1 MKIDGQ
7 FIQGIDTNEKNQYIV
22 KMITNMAK
30 KMHIEVIAEFVE
42 TGQEYEMVKN
52 IGVDYS
58 QGYYFNKP
66 LGFLV

>member
-1 MKIDGQ
+1 
-7 FIQGIDTNEKNQYIV
+7 
-22 KMITNMAK
+22 
-30 KMHIEVIAEFVE
+30 MHIEVIAEFVE